1 MHAATYTVMFRSIPQ
16 ATAVLL
22 WLLGLRRRRFV
33 AFRRNSATVTATA
46 PSFAADHAVWL
57 VAVGGCGFD
66 VYVGGGRLVARGLG
80 RAGRAAQQEHVVA
93 VELAVAVGVEAHF
106 HLVHHVLDVF
116 GVELAVAVRVEGRDD
131 LGRQPECARA
141 RAEPGHLRSG
151 KEGGVMT
158 AARGWGGEGRARARE
173 SERERG
179 ARALAAARTGVSQCI
194 AARTRP
200 DAAQTM

>member
-66 VYVGGGRLVARGLG
+66 VYVGGGTVPSYFHQSLLFKTYKFSGVLYDLKVNGRNIGLWNY
-80 RAGRAAQQEHVVA
+80 
-93 VELAVAVGVEAHF
+93 
-106 HLVHHVLDVF
+106 
-116 GVELAVAVRVEGRDD
+116 
-131 LGRQPECARA
+131 
-141 RAEPGHLRSG
+141 LRS
-151 KEGGVMT
+151 E
-158 AARGWGGEGRARARE
+158 GEG
-173 SERERG
+173 
-179 ARALAAARTGVSQCI
+179 L
-194 AARTRP
+194 
-200 DAAQTM
+200 